1 MDNSPEELTSEDIRL
16 MSEDDFLNMD
26 YFLNEDDLFS
36 DEAGVKALISSKYS
50 VALFLRLPLCRLFSF
65 LCFIKF
71 EFSYKVKNGC
81 SINKLQPFFY

>member
-50 VALFLRLPLCRLFSF
+50 VALFYACLYAGFFLFCV
-65 LCFIKF
+65 L
-71 EFSYKVKNGC
+71 
-81 SINKLQPFFY
+81 